1 MAQGRLRKGVEKSI
15 KAAID
20 AGNLDI
26 ERSAA
31 PIALLRYLAD
41 EIDKSNGESNV
52 LRYISPSAYLN
63 YCKELGFFPEGV
75 DKKTLK
81 EEPKEAENVVS
92 IVGNSKWKRA

>member
-15 KAAID
+15 KAAVE
-20 AGNLDI
+20 AGKLDL
-26 ERSAA
+26 EQSAA

-41 EIDKSNGESNV
+41 KIDESAGKSNA
-52 LRYISPSAYLN
+52 LRYISPSQYLN

-75 DKKTLK
+75 DKKTKK
-81 EEPKEAENVVS
+81 EEPKESENVVS